1 MALRFTL
8 GHALRPFASVAR
20 RKPVSVEIPGE
31 PIRPSAEML
40 DGAIGAAVAALEQL
54 PVAELLA
61 ATGAGVH
68 PVDSPAAATLVLLA
82 LAECEGNGRAQVE
95 ACVRRLL
102 SSRDA
107 TGCWRFSPDSKLPG
121 AGESARALVALK
133 QWNIPLEPSPA
144 LDALLSRDAARGH
157 GNTGPE
163 SGAVASEGAPP
174 DGDVVTHADL
184 LLLAAHEGRSLPGR
198 AAFVAEQL
206 RTRGLL
212 SCVRGPPAAAASP
225 LLLGYLL
232 TRWVRRAGDHWQ
244 LAVPLRDELI
254 SLWEKGEVRGAVN
267 VALAMS
273 ALMNLG
279 RPTDVNLFERT
290 LDGMASLLLSGQSEE
305 GLWPVAPLYEAGDV
319 VHGSLEAS
327 AALCVEAL
335 VRYLRIARIAADRT
349 DNFLPGTLPSR
360 PGTWKETLAAFD
372 DDYPPALFAPESR
385 ARLRELGEWLP
396 AALEGDGGFEVR
408 LLDGAPRVDFILGI
422 KHDGQA
428 LLAGRHPH
436 AELPAPLF
444 AAPEWRR
451 IRDFAK
457 GWAAPGGLLDR
468 EVDAFWLEFDLD
480 APVASPPL
488 PIVFL
493 CTRDQPVAV
502 NEALHRQKSDT
513 YRATLHAGLP
523 LLRGDDAPLTPEL
536 QREMDVCIEA
546 LPAGAHLYAA
556 CVMMSRRSKNLR
568 FTLKNVPPER
578 MVSYLEAVAWPGDF
592 QQLRDCLAWLLPL
605 GVNRFMLNLDLA
617 PRLLPTLGLEC
628 SFQGRA
634 QPAEEPRWQL
644 LLDELVKRGLCA
656 PSRRDALLAWPGRTQ
671 VSLPD
676 GSAVRESVFDKRL
689 AHVKLGLTGAPLI
702 EAKAYLATHRTSE
715 RLRSR

>member
-1 MALRFTL
+1 M
-8 GHALRPFASVAR
+8 SVQ
-20 RKPVSVEIPGE
+20 IPGE
-31 PIRPSAEML
+31 PIRPTAEML

-54 PVAELLA
+54 PAAEMLA
-61 ATGAGVH
+61 STGAGVH
-68 PVDSPAAATLVLLA
+68 QVDSPAAATLVLLA
-82 LAECEGNGRAQVE
+82 LAESEGAGHSHGAS
-95 ACVRRLL
+95 CVRRLL
-102 SSRDA
+102 SSRA
-107 TGCWRFSPDSKLPG
+107 STGFWRFSPDSERSA
-121 AGESARALVALK
+121 AGESARALVALR
-133 QWNIPLEPSPA
+133 QWNIPLDPPPA
-144 LDALLSRDAARGH
+144 LAELLSRDAAREPGQ
-157 GNTGPE
+157 TSSE
-163 SGAVASEGAPP
+163 SGAAAIEGVPPEADVA
-174 DGDVVTHADL
+174 TTADL
-184 LLLAAHEGRSLPGR
+184 LLLSAHEGRSLPGR
-198 AAFVAEQL
+198 AALVSEKV
-206 RTRGLL
+206 RTQGLL
-212 SCVRGPPAAAASP
+212 GCARGEPAVSP
-225 LLLGYLL
+225 FLLGYLL
-232 TRWVRRAGDHWQ
+232 TRWVRNVGDHWQ
-244 LAVPLRDELI
+244 LAVPLRAELI

-290 LDGMASLLLSGQSEE
+290 LDSMASLLLSEQSEE

-319 VHGSLEAS
+319 VYGSLEAS

-335 VRYLRIARIAADRT
+335 VRYVRIARIAADRT
-349 DNFLPGTLPSR
+349 DNFLPGALPPRS
-360 PGTWKETLAAFD
+360 GTWKETLAAFD
-372 DDYPPALFAPESR
+372 NDYPPALFSPESR
-385 ARLRELGEWLP
+385 ARLLALGEWLP

-408 LLDGAPRVDFILGI
+408 LLEGTPRVDFILGI

-436 AELPAPLF
+436 SELPSPLF

-451 IRDFAK
+451 IRDFARA
-457 GWAAPGGLLDR
+457 WAEPGGLLDR

-502 NEALHRQKSDT
+502 NEELHRQKSDT

-523 LLRGDDAPLTPEL
+523 LLRGDEAPLTPEL
-536 QREMDVCIEA
+536 QRGMDVCIEA
-546 LPAGAHLYAA
+546 LPPGAHLYAA

-578 MVSYLEAVAWPGDF
+578 VVAYLEAVAWPGDF
-592 QQLRDCLAWLLPL
+592 QQLRDTLAWVLPL

-617 PRLLPTLGLEC
+617 PQLLPTLGLEC

-634 QPAEEPRWQL
+634 QPAEEPRWQR
-644 LLDELVKRGLCA
+644 LLDELVTRGLCA

-671 VSLPD
+671 VNLPA
-676 GSAVRESVFDKRL
+676 GSATRESVFDKRL
-689 AHVKLGLTGAPLI
+689 AHVKLGLTGAPVI

-715 RLRSR
+715 LLRPR